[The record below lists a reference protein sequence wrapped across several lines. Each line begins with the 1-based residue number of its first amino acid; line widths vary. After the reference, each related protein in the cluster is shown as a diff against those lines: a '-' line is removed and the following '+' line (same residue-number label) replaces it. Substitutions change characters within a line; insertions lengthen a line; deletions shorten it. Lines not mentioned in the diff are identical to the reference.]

1 MGALGYL
8 FFDIAVLWATFSA
21 MGHPPPVAALIL
33 AYTIGYLASSLPIPG
48 GIGVLDAGLTGALL
62 LYGASPVH
70 AAAAVL
76 VYHAVA
82 FWVPSVGGVIAYG
95 RLGIRMSSSAS
106 RVGDRPCVGAG
117 AVVASP
123 PAACQPTH
131 LQRAAR
137 PEPYPV
143 SKLMNPTLRP
153 PIAACAATRRRTANG
168 SSTPPAR
175 PSPATGWTS
184 AWSRSPGS
192 PGSATPPSTATSP
205 RRSLVEALFD
215 DWFDRHRV
223 AGERA
228 LEDPDA
234 WHGLTVFLEQVLS
247 DASRN
252 RALLD
257 MFMIRL
263 HRGDVAS
270 APISRLLRRAQES
283 GDVRTDVSLEDM
295 FLVFWG
301 FGRTLS
307 ITGDAAPEQ
316 WRRQLALMLDGIRP
330 RSGQAPLP
338 GEAISHEKLDGLIG
352 DWAQDAVGR
361 CRGSGGC

>member
-1 MGALGYL
+1 
-8 FFDIAVLWATFSA
+8 
-21 MGHPPPVAALIL
+21 
-33 AYTIGYLASSLPIPG
+33 
-48 GIGVLDAGLTGALL
+48 
-62 LYGASPVH
+62 
-70 AAAAVL
+70 
-76 VYHAVA
+76 
-82 FWVPSVGGVIAYG
+82 
-95 RLGIRMSSSAS
+95 
-106 RVGDRPCVGAG
+106 
-117 AVVASP
+117 
-123 PAACQPTH
+123 
-131 LQRAAR
+131 
-137 PEPYPV
+137 
-143 SKLMNPTLRP
+143 MNPTAEASDRCLRRDAQENRQRILDSAREAFARDGLDVSMVE
-153 PIAACAATRRRTANG
+153 IARLAGVGNATVHRNFTKE
-168 SSTPPAR
+168 T
-175 PSPATGWTS
+175 
-184 AWSRSPGS
+184 
-192 PGSATPPSTATSP
+192 
-205 RRSLVEALFD
+205 LVEALFD
-215 DWFDRHRV
+215 DWFERHRI

-228 LEDPDA
+228 LEDPYP

-295 FLVFWG
+295 FLIFWG
-301 FGRTLS
+301 FGRTLN

-316 WRRQLALMLDGIRP
+316 WRRQLALMLDGIRL

-338 GEAISHEKLDGLIG
+338 GEAISHEKLDGLIA